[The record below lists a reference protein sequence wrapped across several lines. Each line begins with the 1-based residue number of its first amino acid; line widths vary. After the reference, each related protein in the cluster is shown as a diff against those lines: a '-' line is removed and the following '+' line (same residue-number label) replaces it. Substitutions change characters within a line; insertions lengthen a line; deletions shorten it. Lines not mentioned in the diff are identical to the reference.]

1 MVEAK
6 PEEEYMKLYLIISQ
20 ILFALS
26 LIPWFVI
33 WGLSFMS
40 FDSGVNLAN
49 SSFVIIISL
58 YPVAVIVGS
67 ILAWVFRGKKKRFA
81 IMINLVP
88 LLWIIAFMGFMVMN
102 N

>member
-1 MVEAK
+1 MK
-6 PEEEYMKLYLIISQ
+6 PYLIISQ
-20 ILFALS
+20 TLYVLS

-49 SSFVIIISL
+49 GSFVLAISIF
-58 YPVAVIVGS
+58 PVAVIVSS
-67 ILAWVFRGKKKRFA
+67 ILAWVFRVKKQRFA

-88 LLWIIAFMGFMVMN
+88 MLWIIAFGGFMVF
-102 N
+102 

>member
-1 MVEAK
+1 
-6 PEEEYMKLYLIISQ
+6 MKLYLIISQ

-26 LIPWFVI
+26 LIPWFII

-49 SSFVIIISL
+49 GSFVIAITL
-58 YPVAVIVGS
+58 YPVAVITCS
-67 ILAWVFRGKKKRFA
+67 ILAWVFRVKRKKFST
-81 IMINLVP
+81 IINLFP
-88 LLWIIAFMGFMVMN
+88 MLWIVAFIGFMGLN

>member
-1 MVEAK
+1 
-6 PEEEYMKLYLIISQ
+6 MKLYLIISQ
-20 ILFALS
+20 ILYALS

-49 SSFVIIISL
+49 GSFVLTITL
-58 YPVAVIVGS
+58 YPVAVIICS
-67 ILAWVFRGKKKRFA
+67 ILAWVFRVKKKRSS
-81 IMINLVP
+81 IIINLLP
-88 LLWIIAFMGFMVMN
+88 MLWILAFIGFMGLN

>member
-1 MVEAK
+1 
-6 PEEEYMKLYLIISQ
+6 MKLYLIISQ

-26 LIPWFVI
+26 LIPWFII

-49 SSFVIIISL
+49 SSFVLAISL

-67 ILAWVFRGKKKRFA
+67 IIAWVFRVKKKRFA

-88 LLWIIAFMGFMVMN
+88 LLWIIVFMGFMVMN